1 MKVYLD
7 CVREVLLAVEN
18 LKMNESL
25 NINRLSEK
33 IPSFSTED
41 IEYTCL
47 KLEEAGYI
55 NATFVSMAGAYLPG
69 LKGVY
74 DITYNGHEFLNAIR
88 EPTRWEQVK
97 TSAAKIGSFSLETA
111 AEIARN
117 LITAAIPSVLQ
128 SVLK

>member
-1 MKVYLD
+1 MQNRRIIPILD
-7 CVREVLLAVEN
+7 IGLTGVAVFFKQVLQRA
-18 LKMNESL
+18 
-25 NINRLSEK
+25 IR
-33 IPSFSTED
+33 
-41 IEYTCL
+41 
-47 KLEEAGYI
+47 EAGYI